1 MLMRKPTDIA
11 SSEITSESIYQ
22 QRRRFL
28 GQSTAL
34 IAGAGLGLHAP
45 LSSAGLQ
52 ADDEITPERIVT
64 QYNNFYEFGTD
75 KSDPYANAGALTTDP
90 WTVAVS

>member
-1 MLMRKPTDIA
+1 MLIRKQTDIA

-52 ADDEITPERIVT
+52 ADDEITPNGLLPNTIIFMNSARI
-64 QYNNFYEFGTD
+64 NLI
-75 KSDPYANAGALTTDP
+75 PMLTRAP
-90 WTVAVS
+90 

>member
-1 MLMRKPTDIA
+1 MLIRKPTDIA

-34 IAGAGLGLHAP
+34 IAGAGVGFAC
-45 LSSAGLQ
+45 
-52 ADDEITPERIVT
+52 
-64 QYNNFYEFGTD
+64 
-75 KSDPYANAGALTTDP
+75 TT
-90 WTVAVS
+90 